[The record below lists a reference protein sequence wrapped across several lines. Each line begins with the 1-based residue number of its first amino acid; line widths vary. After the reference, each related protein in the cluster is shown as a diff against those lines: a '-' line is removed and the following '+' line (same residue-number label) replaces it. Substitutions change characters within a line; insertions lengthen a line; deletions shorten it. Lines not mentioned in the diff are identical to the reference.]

1 MSKAKKSGTIGRKT
15 NAKDVIMANSMEKLS
30 AFLNDS
36 LTAYHARDGVK
47 ALLKEQGFT
56 PLSAAQDWEM
66 EQGGKYFI
74 ERGASILAFT
84 IGSLDRFTYKIVAAH
99 LDSPALKLK
108 ENPDKKVEGL
118 VSLNVEKYGGG
129 VWYSFLDRPLKIAG
143 QIVVKDGET
152 LRAKTA
158 TAPFLC
164 HIPSEAIHVNRAVNE
179 GFSVNPQVD
188 LLPLYAFDGEQNFI
202 QTAFAGDEIVAYDL
216 YAVSAEKPY
225 AFGKD
230 DAFFAA
236 PRLDNLTSVYAI
248 VESLLAANAENG
260 VCVAAFF
267 HHEEI
272 GSRTMQGAG
281 GDFLEKTLKK
291 IAFAL
296 RFDESEYDKA
306 LASSL
311 FLSVDNAHA
320 VHPNHPEKSDPTNRT
335 KLGGG
340 VVIKSHANGAYI
352 TDSLSHAIVKTVFEK
367 AGVPYQ
373 YFFNRSDAKSGSTL
387 GVAALTN
394 LGVYGV
400 DIGLPQLAMH
410 SACECF
416 APCDYQ
422 ALVDGLTAFYS
433 CDYAIEN
440 DVVTVE

>member
-1 MSKAKKSGTIGRKT
+1 MAMT
-15 NAKDVIMANSMEKLS
+15 KDVTEKLS
-30 AFLNDS
+30 AFLENS
-36 LTAYHARDGVK
+36 LTAYHARDCVK
-47 ALLKEQGFT
+47 SILTENGFL
-56 PLSAAQDWEM
+56 PLSATQDWAM
-66 EQGGKYFI
+66 EQGGKYFV

-129 VWYSFLDRPLKIAG
+129 IWYSFFDRPLKIAG
-143 QIVVKDGET
+143 QIVVKEGDI
-152 LRAKTA
+152 LRAKTVES
-158 TAPFLC
+158 PFLC
-164 HIPSEAIHVNRAVNE
+164 HIPSQAIHINRGVNE
-179 GFSVNPQVD
+179 SFSVNPQID
-188 LLPLYAFDGEQNFI
+188 LLPLYAFEGEENFI
-202 QTAFAGDEIVAYDL
+202 QTAFAGEEVLAYDL

-225 AFGKD
+225 VFGKD
-230 DAFFAA
+230 GAFLAS
-236 PRLDNLTSVYAI
+236 PRVDNLASVYAI
-248 VESLLAANAENG
+248 VEGLLEANAENG

-272 GSRTMQGAG
+272 GSRSMQGAG
-281 GDFLEKTLKK
+281 GNFLEKTLKK
-291 IAFAL
+291 IAFSL
-296 RFDESEYDKA
+296 RFDDSEYDKA

-311 FLSVDNAHA
+311 CLSVDNAHA

-340 VVIKSHANGAYI
+340 IVIKSHANGAYV
-352 TDSLSHAIVKTVFEK
+352 TDSLPNAALKTVLQN

-387 GVAALTN
+387 GVAALTQ

-410 SACECF
+410 AACECF
-416 APCDYQ
+416 AVDDYR
-422 ALVDGLTAFYS
+422 ALIDGVTAFYS
-433 CDYAIEN
+433 SDYAIEN
-440 DVVTVE
+440 DSVKIQ